1 MMRCHVCPSAS
12 MFSAIAFAALTV
24 AGVATGAAA
33 QDVADGE
40 RIWKTKAGCPKGH
53 GWAGDGFPSGFH
65 SEGNAPSLRETQLTR
80 DQIRET
86 IQCGRP
92 GTPMPHF
99 DRFAYTD
106 KRCYGMTAEDLGNLE
121 PVRAP
126 TTLQSYEIDALADY
140 VATKI
145 KGAGPVTRAQCVA
158 FFDEAGAECDKYP
171 GQPAAKQ
178 K

>member
-1 MMRCHVCPSAS
+1 MIRCRTHSRALAS
-12 MFSAIAFAALTV
+12 SVLLLAGLIT
-24 AGVATGAAA
+24 AGVATAAAA
-33 QDVADGE
+33 QDVAGGE
-40 RIWKTKAGCPKGH
+40 SIWKTKAGCPQCH

-80 DQIRET
+80 DQIREV

-126 TTLQSYEIDALADY
+126 TTLQSYEIDAVADY

-158 FFDEAGAECDKYP
+158 FFGEAGAECDKYP

>member
-1 MMRCHVCPSAS
+1 MIHDTTGFRA
-12 MFSAIAFAALTV
+12 AILTAVAFAAMMTLW
-24 AGVATGAAA
+24 AAPAAIA
-33 QDVADGE
+33 QDVADGQ
-40 RIWKTKAGCPKGH
+40 RIWKSKAGCPQCH

-106 KRCYGMTAEDLGNLE
+106 KRCYGMTAQDLGDKV
-121 PVRAP
+121 PDRAA
-126 TTLQSYEIDALADY
+126 TTLQPFQIDAVADY
-140 VATKI
+140 VATRL
-145 KGAGPVTRAQCVA
+145 KGAGPVTRAQCA
-158 FFDEAGAECDKYP
+158 AYFGPTGAQCAKYP
-171 GQPAAKQ
+171 ER
-178 K
+178 